1 MFANMLDM
9 TAPYVRAILS
19 ISPKIGP
26 FMVLFSIFTFGFG
39 DAFKV
44 ISLSNE
50 KAKDWELG
58 GSFFETAKRAY
69 LIALGEF
76 QLDEMKTEI
85 APIWMELIF
94 IICSLMCMVVLMNL
108 FIAIVSNAFEI
119 INS

>member
-1 MFANMLDM
+1 
-9 TAPYVRAILS
+9 
-19 ISPKIGP
+19 
-26 FMVLFSIFTFGFG
+26 MVLFAIFTFGFG

-50 KAKDWELG
+50 KEKDWELG
-58 GSFFETAKRAY
+58 ASFAETAKRAY

-76 QLDEMKTEI
+76 QLEDMKTEI
-85 APIWMELIF
+85 APIWVELMF
-94 IICSLMCMVVLMNL
+94 IICSMMCMVVLLNL